1 MISSSSRERS
11 AFDALMSN
19 ARAAAAYKKSK
30 PPPTSS
36 FSSKKR
42 KTITLNSK
50 TEGLDSGQPE
60 GPESKKTL
68 VSKSSISEKTK
79 TLGSKTGSNS
89 ELNLGFSRVG
99 SELNKLPV
107 DESITQLKVKPVKFD
122 PKKTAYWGEGES
134 VPFLFLVRVFDE
146 ISKESGRIVITEIL
160 CNMLRTVIH
169 TTPEDL

>member
-50 TEGLDSGQPE
+50 QERVWIQEVEENWSLLQSELGTAQGCQDKKKNHIKGL
-60 GPESKKTL
+60 L
-68 VSKSSISEKTK
+68 VSATDCEPQYMIRLLQTK
-79 TLGSKTGSNS
+79 LRIGLAEQTLLTS
-89 ELNLGFSRVG
+89 LGHAIFYT
-99 SELNKLPV
+99 
-107 DESITQLKVKPVKFD
+107 ESTSPQQHRF
-122 PKKTAYWGEGES
+122 AS
-134 VPFLFLVRVFDE
+134 
-146 ISKESGRIVITEIL
+146 
-160 CNMLRTVIH
+160 
-169 TTPEDL
+169 